1 MSPTIQ
7 NESSSGGLG
16 LNLSQL
22 LSEMLPILP
31 PESLRDYIFVVI
43 LIPLIFR
50 LLLLIGPY
58 KRFKQ
63 IIPNERK
70 KAISLLYRLEI
81 PRLRQF
87 VNQQIMLIFLPAL
100 ISLPVLYYFG
110 LNRLTWSNMP
120 ADVASIGA
128 LVLGFWII
136 VEFQYALMMNTT
148 FHKLLTLVE
157 KFMGKM
163 SDLIPEQI
171 KFDGSDFSIIL
182 LEHAVKVRQGLNIA
196 GDLARKAELKLDEEN
211 IFPFLGKLGEE
222 ISTILRAMIQGPWD
236 FGVRMVEQ
244 VVESST
250 NQINSQLDNL
260 FPMEVSTQ
268 KQMAFSVFRSA
279 FPSLWLAFLIHYNQ
293 IGV

>member
-1 MSPTIQ
+1 
-7 NESSSGGLG
+7 
-16 LNLSQL
+16 LNLILL

-70 KAISLLYRLEI
+70 KAISLLHKLEI

-110 LNRLTWSNMP
+110 LDRLTWSDMP
-120 ADVASIGA
+120 SDVASIGA

-136 VEFQYALMMNTT
+136 VEFQYALAMNAT
-148 FHKLLTLVE
+148 FHTLLTLVE

-163 SDLIPEQI
+163 LEMIPGQI
-171 KFDGSDFSIIL
+171 RRSGSDFSIIL
-182 LEHAVKVRQGLNIA
+182 LEQAVKFRQGLNKA
-196 GDLARKAELKLDEEN
+196 GKWAKNAESRLEERN
-211 IFPFLGKLGEE
+211 IFPFLGKMGEE
-222 ISTILRAMIQGPWD
+222 LSTFLRTLLQKPSEVFREAI
-236 FGVRMVEQ
+236 EQ
-244 VVESST
+244 VVDSST

-268 KQMAFSVFRSA
+268 KQMAFSIFRSA
-279 FPSLWLAFLIHYNQ
+279 FPSLWLAFLISYNQ